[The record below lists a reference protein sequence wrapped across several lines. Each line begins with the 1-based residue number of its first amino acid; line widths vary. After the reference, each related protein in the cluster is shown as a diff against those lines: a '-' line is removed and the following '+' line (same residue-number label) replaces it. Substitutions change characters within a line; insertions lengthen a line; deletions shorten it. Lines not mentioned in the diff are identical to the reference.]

1 MGVYVNK
8 LTYIILV
15 CLLTSCSSV
24 YFSTMEKFGYA
35 KRDLLVKRVV
45 AAKDGQIEA
54 KEQFQSSL
62 EKLSALVNFKGGTL
76 EKKYLETKAEYDASE
91 NKAKDVSKKI
101 DAIENVAEALF
112 SEWED
117 EIDQY
122 SNKNLKEKSKVKL
135 EKTKTKY
142 QPLIVAMRRAERKMD
157 PVLDTLRDQ
166 MLYLKHNLNAEA
178 VASIKDELVVIKAD
192 VNSLIN
198 DMNISINEAEKF
210 VETLN

>member
-1 MGVYVNK
+1 
-8 LTYIILV
+8 
-15 CLLTSCSSV
+15 
-24 YFSTMEKFGYA
+24 MEKFGYA

-45 AAKDGQIEA
+45 AAKNGQEEA

-62 EKLSALVNFKGGTL
+62 EKLSALVNFNGGTL
-76 EKKYLETKAEYDASE
+76 EKKYLETKTGYENSE
-91 NKAKDVSKKI
+91 KKAKDVSKKI

-117 EIDQY
+117 EINQY
-122 SNKNLKEKSKVKL
+122 SNKDLKRKSQAKL

-142 QPLIVAMRRAERKMD
+142 QPLIVAMRRAEKKMN

-178 VASIKDELVVIKAD
+178 VASIKDELTIIRADVTSLIKEMNVSIAEAD
-192 VNSLIN
+192 KFVNSL
-198 DMNISINEAEKF
+198 S
-210 VETLN
+210 